1 MGGKSILMRKKDEKY
16 ALGLD
21 IGTNSVG
28 WAAIDCDYKLV
39 KVNGRDAWGVVLFE
53 SANPAKD
60 RRLSRSGRRRLE
72 RRRMRIRLL
81 QELMAEGI

>member
-28 WAAIDCDYKLV
+28 WAAINDSYELV
-39 KVNGRDAWGVVLFE
+39 KVNNKDA
-53 SANPAKD
+53 
-60 RRLSRSGRRRLE
+60 
-72 RRRMRIRLL
+72 
-81 QELMAEGI
+81 